1 LARSTHHI
9 LFSSGVIVSLVSWLS
24 MVEPVRPPS
33 RLELKLTPGDW
44 IAPADSTDSTDDDS
58 LRNATYK
65 PGRRPTYK
73 LRDRYGDRFNNRS
86 SSSPLLLK
94 TPSNIKTEVQ
104 ADSAGNVT
112 IYEKAGEVDYRPP
125 TNMTFE
131 QFNQLQDR
139 QVLKSY
145 WRAKAEAADG
155 KSEVSNKRI
164 IPKIYAGPLID
175 RLFGGS
181 YVDFQPNGFVN
192 LNFAGR
198 FQRIDNPS
206 IPVRQQRT
214 GNFDFDQQASVNFT
228 GKIGEKLK
236 VVANYDTKAS
246 FNFENN
252 IKLEYTAA
260 EEDIIQKVEIG
271 NASMPLNST
280 LITGAQNLFGVR
292 TQLKFGRLNV
302 GLIAANQ
309 RSRTDGIN
317 VKGGTQTKNF
327 EIRVDAYDE
336 NRHFFLSQFFRNR
349 YESGLKNLP
358 MISTGVN
365 ITRVEVYITNRT
377 NNTETLRN
385 VVGFADLGEANP
397 YRTNLNP
404 KQGQPV
410 ANGTNTLFGTVTSAA
425 NFRNVDAANEA
436 MTALGLV
443 KAVDF
448 ELLRSARKL
457 APTEYIFHPQLGYI
471 SLTSPLRNDEILAVA
486 YEYSFNGRSYRVGEL
501 TEDYS
506 TRRDD
511 EVIALKLLKSS
522 TLRNNTQLPMW
533 DLMMKNIYS
542 LNTTQINR
550 QGFQLR
556 IIYKDDLTGVD
567 NPYLQ
572 EGEYVAKVPLVQVFG
587 LDRLNPQLDPQVD
600 GNFDYIEGITID
612 SRYGR
617 IIFPVLEPFGSWIA
631 PGNTRNE
638 FRFRQNEAGLV
649 GKYVF
654 NTLYR
659 STQQEAAQVAA
670 KNKFFI
676 KGSFQS
682 TASNEII
689 LPGIG
694 IDENSIRVTAG
705 GVPLVAGQDYIVE
718 AQLGRIRIINE
729 SILNSGREVKVD
741 FEKPDLFNNQIKTLL
756 GTRLDYEVSKDIR
769 LGATMMRLRERPT
782 LTRIGMGN
790 EPVNNT
796 IFGFDAVYKKDSRFL
811 TKMVDALPF
820 LQTKEVSTITF
831 AGEYAKLMPDVA
843 PLAQNNS
850 FIDDFEG
857 SETPF
862 DLTRSPIKWRLG
874 ATPTLP
880 TTTADLAA
888 GGRTINNHRAKLSW
902 YNIDNLFY
910 RNGGQGVPQDI
921 TETDM
926 KNHYVR
932 GIPQDEVFPY
942 RALTQVPVNENTFDL
957 AYYPEERGPYNYNAN
972 TSTDIA
978 RNGRF
983 TKPVDNWAAVT
994 RAITYDIDFDN
1005 SNVQYIEFWLMDP
1018 FLHTKVGRNE
1028 RTAIIDEGVQKF
1040 NTKGGKLY
1048 FNLGDISED
1057 VMKDGRHAFENGLP
1071 TDTTNAEQR
1080 AKYETKTWGRVTKQ
1094 QFLTNAFAA
1103 TDRAAQD
1110 VGLDGIN
1117 NTNENIFYQKSFLE
1131 PLFQTVTDTEAR
1143 RRIQADPSTDDFK
1156 YFLGPEQDGKKVLE
1170 RYKNY
1175 YGMEGNSPAVT
1186 GNEIYTP
1193 ASSAVPDNEDLN
1205 ADNTISDIENYYQYE
1220 VDLKPGR
1227 LQKGQGYIVDE
1238 VTVNT
1243 QNTSGDNVTW
1253 YQFRI
1258 PIREFT
1264 GKVGTI
1270 NGFKSIR
1277 FMRMV
1282 MSGWE
1287 EPVVL
1292 RMAQFQMVANQ
1303 WRAYQGDLT
1312 AKGLVEIPETYDAQF
1327 KVGTVNIEENG
1338 QNIPGKTP
1346 YVMPPG
1352 FVRDRDIST
1361 INNRQINEQSL
1372 RLSVT
1377 DLKDGDARAIF
1388 KNTSFDFINYKRLRM
1403 FVHAEPSE
1411 NSTILDNEV
1420 SAFIRVGTDFTEN
1433 YYEVEV
1439 PLKITPLG
1447 AVPASCNTQQCLE
1460 GEDIRRIV
1468 WPLENEI
1475 NVAFA
1480 DLVNAKAERNNNG
1493 NSLLVPYTYSNL
1505 VEGKFK
1511 ITVVGNPDLSSV
1523 QTIMIGMRN
1532 PKSADQ
1538 APKSFNVWINELR
1551 ASEFDQEGGY
1561 AAVGR
1566 LNVKL
1571 ADFANI
1577 TATGR
1582 IQTYGF
1588 GGIQQKISER
1598 ARETTSEWGIAGNVA
1613 LDKLLPKQL
1622 GLRLPMFASYESLTI
1637 TPRFNPLDPDTR
1649 LDISLQRFGDN
1660 DELREAY
1667 RSQVVDRTVK
1677 RSINF
1682 TNIQKV
1688 KSNPEAKSHFYD
1700 VENLSFTYA
1709 YSDITRSNVNIE
1721 SYSMKWYKT
1730 SLAYTFTNKAGFIEP
1745 FKNSKLFSSPYL
1757 KLIKDFN
1764 FSLAPS
1770 SVTIRGD
1777 LDRQIIRTQLRSGTQ
1792 GSVGI
1797 LPTFEKYFTF
1807 NRFYDVR
1814 WNLTQNLALDY
1825 TATVNAVIDEPLG
1838 DIDNSP
1844 ASPGSD
1850 ISKRD
1855 SLWNNF
1861 YNLGRMKNFT
1871 QRTGATYRL
1880 PLDKIPFTDWLNADV
1895 TYAGTYTWI
1904 ASSYGLRE
1912 DIEDPS
1918 GEYRIGR
1925 LVGNTIQNTR
1935 DRGLTGK
1942 IDMLKLYNKLKFLK
1956 AINSPAPRRPPVKPN
1971 PQDTLQKKAA
1981 PDLKVLKG
1989 ALRVLMSMR
1998 SINFTYNIQEA
2009 TILPGFLPTPRFIG
2023 MDSTFSAPGLGF
2035 ILGSQDASIRERL
2048 ANQGLLSRA
2057 TNSPYQFSQN
2067 RITNLNVQTM
2077 LEPFKDFRIQVTAKK
2092 SETGEY
2098 REFFRPN
2105 PANPDGPFES
2115 QNPIRTGSYNI
2126 SFISIGTAF
2135 KSGSDPNNSETYRN
2149 FQNYRT
2155 IMQSRLRAENP
2166 AASDTSYNRNS
2177 QDVLLAAFIAAYGG
2191 KDPNKMSL
2199 NPFPAIPLP
2208 NWRLDYAGL
2217 SRLEGLKKIFSQINI
2232 THSYTSTYSIG
2243 NYTSSQL
2250 FNDARLFYLSRSGY
2264 PMSQYGYET
2273 IDPNQPPTPA
2283 QFSPVYVVSVANITE
2298 RFAPLI
2304 GINIR
2309 TVSKITAKLE
2319 YNQERNLSLTLNNS
2333 QINEMS
2339 NKGLVIGLGYSKSG
2353 MKLPIKSQGRTIV
2366 LKNQVDFRFDLTIR
2380 DTRTIQ
2386 RTPETTSV
2394 DTTGVEVTNPASNTI
2409 TAGNVNFQLKP
2420 TINYVLNERLNLQI
2434 YFERNV
2440 NEPLITSSFRRST
2453 TTFGVQLRFNLA
2465 E

>member
-1 LARSTHHI
+1 
-9 LFSSGVIVSLVSWLS
+9 
-24 MVEPVRPPS
+24 MPPD
-33 RLELKLTPGDW
+33 T
-44 IAPADSTDSTDDDS
+44 TDEDDS
-58 LRNATYK
+58 LRNVKYK
-65 PGRRPTYK
+65 SSRRPTYK
-73 LRDRYGDRFNNRS
+73 LNDRYGDRFNNRS
-86 SSSPLLLK
+86 PGSPLLLK
-94 TPSNIKTEVQ
+94 TPSNIKTEFE

-112 IYEKAGEVDYRPP
+112 IHEKAGAVDYRPP
-125 TNMTFE
+125 TTMSFE
-131 QFNQLQDR
+131 QFNKIQDR
-139 QVLKSY
+139 QVLRNY
-145 WRAKAEAADG
+145 WRSKAEAADG

-164 IPKIYAGPLID
+164 IPKIYAGPVID

-181 YVDFQPNGFVN
+181 YIDFQPTGFVN
-192 LNFAGR
+192 LDFAGR

-214 GNFDFDQQASVNFT
+214 GNFMFDQQASVNFT

-252 IKLEYTAA
+252 IKLEYTAS

-271 NASMPLNST
+271 NASLPLNST
-280 LITGAQNLFGVR
+280 LITGVQNLFGVR

-317 VKGGTQTKNF
+317 VKGGIQTKNF

-336 NRHFFLSQFFRNR
+336 NRHFFLSQFFRNK
-349 YESGLKNLP
+349 YESALRNLP
-358 MISTGVN
+358 LVSSGVN
-365 ITRVEVYITNRT
+365 ITRVEVYVTNRN
-377 NNTETLRN
+377 NNTQTIRN
-385 VVGFADLGEANP
+385 VVGFADLGEPNP
-397 YRTNLNP
+397 YNRANTFIAQSPIRPEAAFN
-404 KQGQPV
+404 G
-410 ANGTNTLFGTVTSAA
+410 ANGIFNNVTQIQE
-425 NFRNVDAANEA
+425 FRNVDRTNAVLENAGVSPLSD
-436 MTALGLV
+436 TTGFR
-443 KAVDF
+443 KARDF

-457 APTEYIFHPQLGYI
+457 APTEYSFHPQLGYI
-471 SLTSPLRNDEILAVA
+471 SLTSPLRNDEILQVA
-486 YEYSFNGRSYRVGEL
+486 YEYSLNGRSYKVGEL

-511 EVIALKLLKSS
+511 EVIVLKLLKSS
-522 TLRNNTQLPMW
+522 TLRNNTYLPMW
-533 DLMMKNIYS
+533 NLMMKNIYS

-556 IIYKDDLTGVD
+556 IIYKDDLTGID

-572 EGEYVAKVPLVQVFG
+572 EGRNLEKVPLVQVFG
-587 LDRLNPQLDPQVD
+587 MDRLNPQLDPQVD
-600 GNFDYIEGITID
+600 GNFDFVEGITID
-612 SRYGR
+612 SQYGR
-617 IIFPVLEPFGSWIA
+617 VIFPVLEPFGSWISSTNLNN
-631 PGNTRNE
+631 P
-638 FRFRQNEAGLV
+638 FRFQPDESTLEA
-649 GKYVF
+649 KYVF

-659 STQQEAAQVAA
+659 TTQQQAAQLAA

-682 TASNEII
+682 TASNEIL

-705 GVPLVAGQDYIVE
+705 GVPLVPGQDYIVE

-741 FEKPDLFNNQIKTLL
+741 FEKPDLFNNQVKTLL
-756 GTRLDYEVSKDIR
+756 GTRLDFEVSKDIR
-769 LGATMMRLRERPT
+769 LGATLMRLRERPT

-796 IFGFDAVYKKDSRFL
+796 IFGFDALYKKDSRFL
-811 TKMVDALPF
+811 TKMVDMLPF
-820 LQTKEVSTITF
+820 LQTKEVSTVTF
-831 AGEYAKLMPDVA
+831 AGEYAKLMPGVA

-862 DLTRSPIKWRLG
+862 DLTRTPTKWRLG
-874 ATPTLP
+874 ATPGQFP
-880 TTTADLAA
+880 AA
-888 GGRTINNHRAKLSW
+888 KLNDRNYTNGRAKLSW

-910 RNGGQGVPQDI
+910 RNGGQGTPEDI
-921 TETDM
+921 TEADM

-932 GIPQDEVFPY
+932 GIQPQEIFAN
-942 RALTQVPVNENTFDL
+942 RANYQLNVNETTLDL
-957 AYYPEERGPYNYNAN
+957 AYYPAERGPYNYQITGLNP
-972 TSTDIA
+972 
-978 RNGRF
+978 NGTFVNPRA
-983 TKPVDNWAAVT
+983 NWAAIT

-1018 FLHTKVGRNE
+1018 FIKGENGKVVTNSSQGANN
-1028 RTAIIDEGVQKF
+1028 
-1040 NTKGGKLY
+1040 NTGGKLY

-1080 AKYETKTWGRVTKQ
+1080 AKYINNIWGRVTKQ

-1103 TDRAAQD
+1103 NDRAAQD

-1117 NTNENIFYQKSFLE
+1117 NENERIAFQDAFLG
-1131 PLFQTVTDTEAR
+1131 PLASVLSQEALQR
-1143 RRIQADPSTDDFK
+1143 VQADPSSDDFQ
-1156 YFLGPEQDGKKVLE
+1156 YFLGTNQDGKKILE

-1175 YGMEGNSPAVT
+1175 YGMEGNSPAVS

-1193 ASSAVPDNEDLN
+1193 ASSATPDNEDLN
-1205 ADNTISDIENYYQYE
+1205 TDNTISDIEAYYQYE
-1220 VDLKPGR
+1220 MDLKPGQ
-1227 LQKGQGYIVDE
+1227 LDKGRGYIVDKVTNVINGDE
-1238 VTVNT
+1238 VN
-1243 QNTSGDNVTW
+1243 W

-1258 PIREFT
+1258 PIREYKS
-1264 GKVGTI
+1264 KVGNI

-1277 FMRMV
+1277 FMRLFMTD
-1282 MSGWE
+1282 WA

-1292 RMAQFQMVANQ
+1292 RMSQFQMVSNQ
-1303 WRAYQGDLT
+1303 WRAYQGDLA
-1312 AKGLVEIPETYDAQF
+1312 AKRFVEGTELYDAQF
-1327 KVGTVNIEENG
+1327 KVATVNIEANG

-1346 YVMPPG
+1346 YVLPPG
-1352 FVRDRDIST
+1352 FIRDRDIST
-1361 INNRQINEQSL
+1361 INNRQLNEQSL

-1377 DLKDGDARAIF
+1377 DLKDGDARAVF
-1388 KNTSFDFINYKRLRM
+1388 KNTTFDFINYKRLRM
-1403 FVHAEPSE
+1403 FVHAEPSVT
-1411 NSTILDNEV
+1411 STILDGEV
-1420 SAFIRVGTDFTEN
+1420 SAFLRVGTDFTEN

-1439 PLKITPLG
+1439 PLKVTPLG
-1447 AVPASCNTQQCLE
+1447 AVPSNCISQECLE
-1460 GEDIRRIV
+1460 EEEVRRMV

-1480 DLVNAKAERNNNG
+1480 ELVNAKAERNNRG
-1493 NSLLVPYTYSNL
+1493 QSLLAPYVYSNL
-1505 VEGKFK
+1505 VEGRFK

-1523 QTIMIGMRN
+1523 QTIMIGVRN
-1532 PKSADQ
+1532 PKSPDQ
-1538 APKSFNVWINELR
+1538 APKSFTVWANELR

-1598 ARETTSEWGIAGNVA
+1598 ARETTAEWGIGGNVA
-1613 LDKLLPKQL
+1613 LDKLLPRQL
-1622 GLRLPMFASYESLTI
+1622 GLRIPLFASYEKLTV

-1649 LDISLQRFGDN
+1649 LDISLQKFGDN
-1660 DELREAY
+1660 PELKEAY
-1667 RSQVVDRTVK
+1667 RKQVIDQTVK

-1682 TNIQKV
+1682 TNVQKV
-1688 KSNPEAKSHFYD
+1688 KTNPEANSHFYD
-1700 VENLSFTYA
+1700 ISNLSFTYA
-1709 YSDITRSNVNIE
+1709 YSDVTRSNVNIE
-1721 SYSMKWYKT
+1721 SYSLKWYKT
-1730 SLAYTFTNKAGFIEP
+1730 ALAYTFTNKVKPIEP
-1745 FKNSKLFSSPYL
+1745 FKNVKLFNSPYL

-1764 FSLAPS
+1764 ISLMPS
-1770 SVTIRGD
+1770 TVTVRGD

-1807 NRFYDVR
+1807 NRAYDVR
-1814 WNLTQNLALDY
+1814 WNLSQNLALDY
-1825 TATVNAVIDEPLG
+1825 TAAVNAVVDEPIG
-1838 DIDNSP
+1838 DIDDSP
-1844 ASPGSD
+1844 ASRGSD

-1861 YNLGRMKNFT
+1861 YNLGRMKNFN
-1871 QRTGATYRL
+1871 QRVGATYRL

-1895 TYAGTYTWI
+1895 TYNAGYIWT
-1904 ASSYGLRE
+1904 ASSYGIRE
-1912 DIEDPS
+1912 DTTGTGRKS
-1918 GEYRIGR
+1918 GPYLI
-1925 LVGNTIQNTR
+1925 GNTIQNSR

-1942 IDMLKLYNKLKFLK
+1942 IDLVKLYNKIKFLK
-1956 AINSPAPRRPPVKPN
+1956 GINTPAPRRPPVKPD
-1971 PQDTLQKKAA
+1971 PSDTTRKEKPA
-1981 PDLKVLKG
+1981 PDLKALKT
-1989 ALRVLMSMR
+1989 AFRLLMSMR
-1998 SINFTYNIQEA
+1998 SINFTYNIQEG
-2009 TILPGFLPTPRFIG
+2009 TVLPGFLPTPKYLG
-2023 MDSTFSAPGLGF
+2023 MDNGFNAPGWDF
-2035 ILGSQDASIRERL
+2035 VLGSQDQGIRERL
-2048 ANQGLLSRA
+2048 GNQGVLSRA
-2057 TNSPYQFSQN
+2057 GNSPYQYTQN
-2067 RITNLNVQTM
+2067 RTTNLSVQTT

-2092 SETGEY
+2092 AQTDEY
-2098 REFFRPN
+2098 RDFYRPDSLGN
-2105 PANPDGPFES
+2105 GPLFS
-2115 QNPIRTGSYNI
+2115 QSPLRTGSYNI

-2135 KSGSDPNNSETYRN
+2135 KSTADPNNSETYQN
-2149 FQNYRT
+2149 FQNYRS
-2155 IMQSRLRAENP
+2155 IIQGRLRNESSVR
-2166 AASDTSYNRNS
+2166 SDTSFGRNS
-2177 QDVLLAAFIAAYGG
+2177 QDVLLGAFLAAYSG
-2191 KDPNKMSL
+2191 KDPSSMDLS
-2199 NPFPAIPLP
+2199 PFPAIPLP

-2217 SRLEGLKKIFSQINI
+2217 SKLESLKKIFSQINI
-2232 THSYTSTYSIG
+2232 THSYTSSYSIG
-2243 NYTSSQL
+2243 NYTSSQ
-2250 FNDARLFYLSRSGY
+2250 
-2264 PMSQYGYET
+2264 QYGPGEINFSRQDYRRD
-2273 IDPNQPPTPA
+2273 INYQYNQQGQAVPL
-2283 QFSPVYVVSVANITE
+2283 YIVSQASITE

-2304 GINIR
+2304 GINVR
-2309 TVSKITAKLE
+2309 TQSKITAKLE
-2319 YNQERNLSLTLNNS
+2319 YNQERNLTLTLNNS

-2339 NKGLVIGLGYSKSG
+2339 NKGMVIGLGYSKSG
-2353 MKLPIKSQGRTIV
+2353 LKLPIKSQGRTIV

-2386 RTPETTSV
+2386 RTPETTSSERDPV
-2394 DTTGVEVTNPASNTI
+2394 TGVLRSRSNPASNTI
-2409 TAGNVNFQLKP
+2409 TAGNINFQLKP
-2420 TINYVLNERLNLQI
+2420 TINYMLNERLNLQV
-2434 YFERNV
+2434 YFERTV

>member
-1 LARSTHHI
+1 
-9 LFSSGVIVSLVSWLS
+9 
-24 MVEPVRPPS
+24 M
-33 RLELKLTPGDW
+33 
-44 IAPADSTDSTDDDS
+44 
-58 LRNATYK
+58 RN
-65 PGRRPTYK
+65 
-73 LRDRYGDRFNNRS
+73 
-86 SSSPLLLK
+86 
-94 TPSNIKTEVQ
+94 
-104 ADSAGNVT
+104 
-112 IYEKAGEVDYRPP
+112 
-125 TNMTFE
+125 
-131 QFNQLQDR
+131 
-139 QVLKSY
+139 Y
-145 WRAKAEAADG
+145 WRAKAEEADG

-164 IPKIYAGPLID
+164 IPKIYVGPVID

-181 YVDFQPNGFVN
+181 YVDFQPTGFVN
-192 LNFAGR
+192 LDFAGR

-214 GNFDFDQQASVNFT
+214 GNFMFDQQASVNFT

-271 NASMPLNST
+271 NASMPLNTT

-336 NRHFFLSQFFRNR
+336 NRHFFLSQFFRNK
-349 YESGLKNLP
+349 YESALRNLP
-358 MISTGVN
+358 MISSGVN
-365 ITRVEVYITNRT
+365 ITRVEVYVTNRN

-385 VVGFADLGEANP
+385 VVGLADLGEPNP
-397 YRTNLNP
+397 YNKTVATAEP
-404 KQGQPV
+404 GKPV
-410 ANGTNTLFGTVTSAA
+410 ANATNGLFAKVINTP
-425 NFRNVDAANEA
+425 NFRNVDQASAAVQG
-436 MTALGLV
+436 LGLE
-443 KAVDF
+443 KAVDY

-457 APTEYIFHPQLGYI
+457 SPTEYSFHPQLGYV

-486 YEYSFNGRSYRVGEL
+486 YEYSFNGQPYKVGEL

-511 EVIALKLLKSS
+511 EVILLKMLKSS
-522 TLRNNTQLPMW
+522 TLRNNTNLPMW

-542 LNTTQINR
+542 LNTSQINR

-567 NPYLQ
+567 NPFLQ
-572 EGEYVAKVPLVQVFG
+572 EGRNLEKVPLIQVFG
-587 LDRLNPQLDPQVD
+587 MDRLNPQLDPQVD
-600 GNFDYIEGITID
+600 GNFDYVEGITID

-617 IIFPVLEPFGSWIA
+617 VIFPVLEPFGSWISSA
-631 PGNTRNE
+631 NRTNP
-638 FRFRQNEAGLV
+638 FRFQPDESSLEA
-649 GKYVF
+649 KYVF

-659 STQQEAAQVAA
+659 STQQEATQVAA

-682 TASNEII
+682 TASNEIL

-718 AQLGRIRIINE
+718 AQLGRIRILNE

-756 GTRLDYEVSKDIR
+756 GTRLEYEVSKDIR
-769 LGATMMRLRERPT
+769 LGATLMRLRERPT

-796 IFGFDAVYKKDSRFL
+796 IFGFDAIYKKDSRFL
-811 TKMVDALPF
+811 TKMVDMLPF
-820 LQTKEVSTITF
+820 LQTKEISTVTF
-831 AGEYAKLMPDVA
+831 AGEYAKLAPGVA
-843 PLAQNNS
+843 PLAQSNS

-862 DLTRSPIKWRLG
+862 DLTRTPIKWRLG
-874 ATPTLP
+874 ATPQLFP
-880 TTTADLAA
+880 EAV
-888 GGRTINNHRAKLSW
+888 RTDRSYTNGRAKLSW

-910 RNGGQGVPQDI
+910 RSGGQGVPQDI
-921 TETDM
+921 TEADM

-932 GIPQDEVFPY
+932 GIQQQEVFPNK
-942 RALTQVPVNENTFDL
+942 ANFQLNINETTFDL
-957 AYYPEERGPYNYNAN
+957 AFYPSERGPYNYRVGELWP
-972 TSTDIA
+972 D
-978 RNGRF
+978 GRLRS
-983 TKPVDNWAAVT
+983 PELSWGAVT

-1018 FLHTKVGRNE
+1018 FIKGENGKVITNG
-1028 RTAIIDEGVQKF
+1028 TEGANN
-1040 NTKGGKLY
+1040 NTGGKLY

-1071 TDTTNAEQR
+1071 TDTTNLDQR
-1080 AKYETKTWGRVTKQ
+1080 AKYVNNIWGRVTKQ

-1117 NTNENIFYQKSFLE
+1117 NADERITFKRDFLDQL
-1131 PLFQTVTDTEAR
+1131 PTDLTPEAR
-1143 RRIQADPSTDDFK
+1143 QKIIADPSTDDFM
-1156 YFLGPEQDGKKVLE
+1156 YFLGADLEGKKILE
-1170 RYKNY
+1170 RYKNF
-1175 YGMEGNSPAVT
+1175 YGMEGNSPAVS

-1193 ASSAVPDNEDLN
+1193 ASSATPDNEDLN
-1205 ADNTISDIENYYQYE
+1205 TDNTISDIEAYYQYE
-1220 VDLKPGR
+1220 MDLKPGQ
-1227 LQKGQGYIVDE
+1227 LDKGRGYIVDKVTNVINGDE
-1238 VTVNT
+1238 VN
-1243 QNTSGDNVTW
+1243 W

-1258 PIREFT
+1258 PIREYNS
-1264 GKVGTI
+1264 KVGNI

-1277 FMRMV
+1277 FMRLFMT
-1282 MSGWE
+1282 GWR

-1292 RMAQFQMVANQ
+1292 RMAQFQLVANQ
-1303 WRAYQGDLT
+1303 WRAYTGDLT
-1312 AKGLVEIPETYDAQF
+1312 AKGFVLDEEKYDAQF
-1327 KVGTVNIEENG
+1327 KVATVNIEENG

-1346 YVMPPG
+1346 YVLPPG
-1352 FVRDRDIST
+1352 FIRDRDIST
-1361 INNRQINEQSL
+1361 INNRQLNEQSL
-1372 RLSVT
+1372 GLSVT
-1377 DLKDGDARAIF
+1377 DLRDGDSRAVF
-1388 KNTSFDFINYKRLRM
+1388 KNSTFDFINYKRLRL
-1403 FVHAEPSE
+1403 FLHAEPSPT
-1411 NSTILDNEV
+1411 STVQDGEV
-1420 SAFIRVGTDFTEN
+1420 SAFLRVGTDFTEN
-1433 YYEVEV
+1433 YYEIEV

-1447 AVPASCNTQQCLE
+1447 SVPSSCNTQECLE
-1460 GEDIRRIV
+1460 EDDVRRIV

-1480 DLVNAKAERNNNG
+1480 DLVAAKAERNNLSQ
-1493 NSLLVPYTYSNL
+1493 SLLVPYEYSTL
-1505 VEGKFK
+1505 AEGRFK
-1511 ITVVGNPDLSSV
+1511 IRVVGNPDLSSI
-1523 QTIMIGMRN
+1523 QTLMIGVRN
-1532 PKSADQ
+1532 PKSPDQ
-1538 APKSFNVWINELR
+1538 APKSFTVWANELR

-1598 ARETTSEWGIAGNVA
+1598 ARETTTEWGIGGNVS

-1622 GLRLPMFASYESLTI
+1622 GLRIPMFASYEKLTV
-1637 TPRFNPLDPDTR
+1637 TPRFNPLDPDTP
-1649 LDISLQRFGDN
+1649 LDISLEKFGDN
-1660 DELREAY
+1660 SELREAY
-1667 RSQVVDRTVK
+1667 RRQVVDLTVK

-1682 TNIQKV
+1682 TNVQKV
-1688 KSNPEAKSHFYD
+1688 KTNQEAKSHFYD
-1700 VENLSFTYA
+1700 IENLSFTYA

-1730 SLAYTFTNKAGFIEP
+1730 ALAYTFTNKAKPIEP
-1745 FKNSKLFSSPYL
+1745 FKNVKLFDSPYL
-1757 KLIKDFN
+1757 KLFKDFN
-1764 FSLAPS
+1764 ISLLPTS
-1770 SVTIRGD
+1770 ISVRGD

-1792 GSVGI
+1792 GSGGI

-1807 NRFYDVR
+1807 NRAYDVR
-1814 WNLTQNLALDY
+1814 WNLSQNLALDY
-1825 TATVNAVIDEPLG
+1825 TATVNSVVDEPIG
-1838 DIDNSP
+1838 DIDDSP
-1844 ASPGSD
+1844 ASNGSD

-1861 YNLGRMKNFT
+1861 YNLGRMKNFN
-1871 QRTGATYRL
+1871 QRVGAVYRL
-1880 PLDKIPFTDWLNADV
+1880 PLDKIPFTDWINADL
-1895 TYAGTYTWI
+1895 TYNAGYIWT
-1904 ASSYGLRE
+1904 ASSFGITE
-1912 DIEDPS
+1912 DTT
-1918 GEYRIGR
+1918 GTGR
-1925 LVGNTIQNTR
+1925 KNGPYLIGNTIQNSR
-1935 DRGLTGK
+1935 DQGLTGK
-1942 IDMLKLYNKLKFLK
+1942 IDLVKLYNKIKFLK
-1956 AINSPAPRRPPVKPN
+1956 AINTPAPRRPPVKPD
-1971 PQDTLQKKAA
+1971 PADTTRKEKPA

-1989 ALRVLMSMR
+1989 AFRLLMSMR
-1998 SINFTYNIQEA
+1998 SINFSYNIQEG
-2009 TILPGFLPTPRFIG
+2009 TILPGFLPTPKYLG
-2023 MDSTFSAPGLGF
+2023 MSSGFQAPGWDFL
-2035 ILGSQDASIRERL
+2035 LGSQDQSIRKTL
-2048 ANQGLLSRA
+2048 ADQGVLSKA
-2057 TNSPYQFSQN
+2057 TTSPYQYEQK
-2067 RITNLNVQTM
+2067 RMTTLNVQTT
-2077 LEPFKDFRIQVTAKK
+2077 LEPFKDFRIQLNAKK
-2092 SETGEY
+2092 TQTDEY
-2098 REFFRPN
+2098 RDFYRFN
-2105 PANPDGPFES
+2105 DTTFVS
-2115 QNPIRTGSYNI
+2115 QSPLRTGSYNI
-2126 SFISIGTAF
+2126 SFIAIGTAF
-2135 KSGSDPNNSETYRN
+2135 KSSADPNNSETYQN
-2149 FQNYRT
+2149 FQNYRDIIQGRFT
-2155 IMQSRLRAENP
+2155 NESTLETGKKF
-2166 AASDTSYNRNS
+2166 DRNS
-2177 QDVLLAAFIAAYGG
+2177 QDVLIGAFLAAYSG
-2191 KDPNKMSL
+2191 KDPNSIDL
-2199 NPFPAIPLP
+2199 SPFPAIPLP

-2217 SRLEGLKKIFSQINI
+2217 SKLESLKKIFSQVNI
-2232 THSYTSTYSIG
+2232 THSYTASYSIG
-2243 NYTSSQL
+2243 NYTSSQQYKPGDIN
-2250 FNDARLFYLSRSGY
+2250 FSRQTY
-2264 PMSQYGYET
+2264 RRDITYQYNEQGQV
-2273 IDPNQPPTPA
+2273 IPL
-2283 QFSPVYVVSVANITE
+2283 YVVSQASITE

-2304 GINIR
+2304 GINVR
-2309 TVSKITAKLE
+2309 TQSKITAKLE
-2319 YNQERNLSLTLNNS
+2319 YNQERNLTLTLNNS

-2339 NKGLVIGLGYSKSG
+2339 NKGLVIGLGFSKSG

-2366 LKNQVDFRFDLTIR
+2366 LKNQVDFRCDLTIR

-2386 RTPETTSV
+2386 RTPETSSTEK
-2394 DTTGVEVTNPASNTI
+2394 DPLTGLLISNPASNTI

-2420 TINYVLNERLNLQI
+2420 TINYLLNERLNLQI
-2434 YFERNV
+2434 YFERTV